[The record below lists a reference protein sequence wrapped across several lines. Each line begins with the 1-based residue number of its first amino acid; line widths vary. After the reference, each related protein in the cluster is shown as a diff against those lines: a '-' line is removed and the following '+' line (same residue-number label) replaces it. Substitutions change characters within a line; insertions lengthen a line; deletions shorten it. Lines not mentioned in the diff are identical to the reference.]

1 MADRDF
7 ITPEPDRDA
16 AQLRHD
22 AMEYWKS
29 DGIPDLVSGVAFT
42 IFFGSIIC
50 TWRFIHGQPT
60 GDWGWLVGSLGL
72 ASLPLGFV
80 FLVWFSNSRE
90 EIIER
95 IKARLTYPR
104 TGYVAPPSHWEQI
117 PREKSAVALWFDR
130 HPTVRFARGLIF
142 FFAFLYAVASFP
154 TFKRN
159 ALWIWLAWAIL
170 PSLFEELMIVRRNPK
185 KPAPVEPNPRSRT
198 KNKLFW
204 INLVF
209 LPTYLGLIVLFAVN
223 HNKIGVILVFMLGPG
238 LSLIIKGALFL
249 AWYIHRHPLV
259 RT

>member
-16 AQLRHD
+16 AQLRRD

-42 IFFGSIIC
+42 ILGAVGCIC
-50 TWRFIHGQPT
+50 PFIPGQPT
-60 GDWGWLVGSLGL
+60 GNWGWLVGSLAVG
-72 ASLPLGFV
+72 SIPLGIV

-95 IKARLTYPR
+95 LKTRLTYPR
-104 TGYVAPPSHWEQI
+104 TGYVAPPSYWEEI
-117 PREKSAVALWFDR
+117 PRRKSAVSRWLDE
-130 HPTVRFARGLIF
+130 HPAVRFACGLIV
-142 FFAFLYAVASFP
+142 FFAILHFAISYP
-154 TFKRN
+154 TFRRN
-159 ALWIWLAWAIL
+159 LLWVWLAWVFL

-185 KPAPVEPNPRSRT
+185 KPAPVEPNPRTRT

-204 INLVF
+204 IDLVF